1 MSEEIK
7 SYSKSV
13 NQVDKDIKSLENRFQ
28 FLFWISLSRYSR
40 GVDTHH
46 IAIIL
51 LTRCAKMGY
60 LKLDRLFK
68 AGRFKKFN
76 TGVGFKQ
83 TSSCI
88 YQMLLIMSPPIPI
101 LHFIYNSNKYS
112 IIETKSTFKGTS
124 KTCFRQKLS
133 KNNNKTITIIF

>member
-13 NQVDKDIKSLENRFQ
+13 NQVDKDIKLWLGCSKKR
-28 FLFWISLSRYSR
+28 SRYSR
-40 GVDTHH
+40 VDTHH

-83 TSSCI
+83 TSSCM

-112 IIETKSTFKGTS
+112 IIETKKY
-124 KTCFRQKLS
+124 
-133 KNNNKTITIIF
+133 I